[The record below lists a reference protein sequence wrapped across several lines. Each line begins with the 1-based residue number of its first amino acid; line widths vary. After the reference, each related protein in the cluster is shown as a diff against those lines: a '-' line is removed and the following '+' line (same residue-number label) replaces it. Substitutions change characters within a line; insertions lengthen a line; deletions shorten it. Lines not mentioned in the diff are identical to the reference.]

1 MSSGTSLGDLRLLP
15 GAAESARARALRNP
29 LAVDTESAVL
39 DHVARHAE
47 RDGHRAAV
55 VHGDTVVTYRD
66 LLERVGTIRADLL
79 ARGCGPGDVVAA
91 TGLRCS
97 DSVAVLLAAE
107 SIAAVYLPVDPD
119 WPADRVADVL
129 TRGGARWLV
138 DCTPSVTGPV
148 REAAARAGVE
158 PVPVPGRTTASG
170 GPPPAGGG
178 DRSREPRYAI
188 FTSGTTGRPKG
199 ALVEH
204 RGMMNHLWAKVFDLS
219 LGRDDT
225 VAFSAPLVF
234 DIAVW
239 QMLAPLLAG
248 GTVAVIDDADLAFP
262 RRLAGA
268 LSRSQAS
275 VVELVPTVL
284 GWLVDQVDRTG
295 PDTLARLR
303 WVISTGEELRPALA
317 RRVVAGFPGARL
329 LNAYGPTECSDDVT
343 HQVVGA
349 AETALERLPVGTAVV
364 NAVLH
369 VLVGE
374 GDGRWRAAEAGEPG
388 ELFVGG
394 LPVGLGYLN
403 DEATTRAA
411 FFRDVIDPGSP
422 TGRLYRTGDLARVA
436 DDRVHYLGRAD
447 RQVKVSGVRM
457 EIDEIE
463 IVLSLHPAVDSCAV
477 VLGDT
482 DGRGEL
488 TAHYSARGPV
498 SADELNEHLRS
509 RLPAAMVPRRWRSW
523 EALPLTR
530 NGKTD
535 HRALRAADAE
545 TGAARGAAP

>member
-1 MSSGTSLGDLRLLP
+1 MSGVTSLGDLRLLP
-15 GAAESARARALRNP
+15 GAAEAARAGALRNP
-29 LAVDTESAVL
+29 LPVDTASAVL
-39 DHVARHAE
+39 DHVARHAGT
-47 RDGHRAAV
+47 DGDRAAV
-55 VHGDTVVTYRD
+55 VHGDTVVTYRG
-66 LLERVGTIRADLL
+66 LLERVGAIRAGLL
-79 ARGCGPGDVVAA
+79 GKGCGPGDVVAV
-91 TGLRCS
+91 TGLRCP
-97 DSVAVLLAAE
+97 DIIAVLLATE
-107 SIAAVYLPVDPD
+107 SLAAVYLPVDPG
-119 WPADRVADVL
+119 WPPARVSDVL
-129 TRGGARWLV
+129 TRGAARWLV
-138 DCTPSVTGPV
+138 DCTPSATGPV

-158 PVPVPGRTTASG
+158 PVPLPGRTAASG
-170 GPPPAGGG
+170 GPPAAAAG

-204 RGMMNHLWAKVFDLS
+204 QGMMNHLWAKVLDLS
-219 LGRDDT
+219 LDHDDT

-262 RRLAGA
+262 RRLTRA
-268 LSRSQAS
+268 LSRSRVS

-284 GWLVDQVDRTG
+284 GWLVDQVARTG
-295 PDTLARLR
+295 PDALAGLR

-317 RRVVAGFPGARL
+317 RRVVAGLPRARL

-349 AETALERLPVGTAVV
+349 PEAALERLPVGSPVV

-369 VLVGE
+369 VLAGE
-374 GDGRWRAAEAGEPG
+374 GDGRWRAAAEGEPG

-436 DDRVHYLGRAD
+436 DGRVHYLGRAD

-457 EIDEIE
+457 ELDEVE
-463 IVLSLHPAVDSCAV
+463 VVLSRHPAVGSCAV
-477 VLGDT
+477 VVSGT
-482 DGRGEL
+482 DGSAEL
-488 TAHYSARGPV
+488 TAHYSPRGPV
-498 SADELNEHLRS
+498 SDDELKEHLRS
-509 RLPAAMVPRRWRSW
+509 RLPAAMVPGRWRSW

-535 HRALRAADAE
+535 HRALRDADAAADA
-545 TGAARGAAP
+545 GQGAAP